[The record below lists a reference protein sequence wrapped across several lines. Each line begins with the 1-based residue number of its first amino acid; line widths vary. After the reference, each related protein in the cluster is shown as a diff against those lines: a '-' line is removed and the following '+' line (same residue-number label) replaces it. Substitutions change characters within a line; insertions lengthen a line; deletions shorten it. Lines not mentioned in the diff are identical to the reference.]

1 MNLKKFLTKLKY
13 KYICSNGRNFQGIKT
28 IGNKGNGFKQK
39 YILLDNKKFLL
50 NIPAILIKIFTK
62 SLYRNKF
69 YGLFLYN
76 NGMIFINIL
85 TLNLNLGSIIISTT
99 YDKFKLFAGSSTIL
113 HNIPQSKFINNL
125 EINPGKGSQF
135 CKTPGNYCFIIN
147 KNLTF
152 KTKIL
157 IKLKKKKFYLLHGK
171 CFATVGTNFFFK
183 TKKIKI
189 PKAGVNRWLNKKPN
203 VRGVAMNP
211 IDHPHGGGQGKTSG
225 GRCSVTPWS
234 ILTKGKKT
242 RKKKNKFFIKYL

>member
-1 MNLKKFLTKLKY
+1 M
-13 KYICSNGRNFQGIKT
+13 GQGIRT
-28 IGNKGNGFKQK
+28 IGHKGNGFKQK
-39 YILLDNKKFLL
+39 YILLDNKKFLF

-62 SLYRNKF
+62 SLYRNKY

-76 NGMIFINIL
+76 IEPSM
-85 TLNLNLGSIIISTT
+85 
-99 YDKFKLFAGSSTIL
+99 
-113 HNIPQSKFINNL
+113 FINNL
-125 EINPGKGSQF
+125 EINPGNGSQF
-135 CKTPGNYCFIIN
+135 CKTSGNYCFIIN

-152 KTKIL
+152 RTKIL
-157 IKLKKKKFYLLHGK
+157 IKLKKRKFYLLHGK
-171 CFATVGTNFFFK
+171 CLATIGTNFFFDV
-183 TKKIKI
+183 KKIKI

-242 RKKKNKFFIKYL
+242 RKKKVN

>member
-1 MNLKKFLTKLKY
+1 MNLNKFLKKLKY

-50 NIPAILIKIFTK
+50 NVPAILIKSFTK

-76 NGMIFINIL
+76 NGMLFINIL
-85 TLNLNLGSIIISTT
+85 TLNLNLGSIIINTT
-99 YDKFKLFAGSSTIL
+99 YDKFKLFSGSSTIL

-157 IKLKKKKFYLLHGK
+157 IKLKKKK
-171 CFATVGTNFFFK
+171 
-183 TKKIKI
+183 
-189 PKAGVNRWLNKKPN
+189 
-203 VRGVAMNP
+203 
-211 IDHPHGGGQGKTSG
+211 
-225 GRCSVTPWS
+225 
-234 ILTKGKKT
+234 
-242 RKKKNKFFIKYL
+242 